1 MIRRPPRSTRPDT
14 LFPYTTLF
22 RSGVVI
28 LSDRPVALVESRKRR
43 CELLRS
49 VAGGLDLGHVEVV
62 EARLE
67 ALATR
72 PAATISARAFAP
84 LDRLLDLSA
93 RFSTESTCWLLTKGG
108 NAVKELALLPQPWQS
123 LFNVERSEVNTLE
136 LQ

>member
-43 CELLRS
+43 CEFLRS
-49 VAGGLDLGHVEVV
+49 VAGALDLGHVEVV

-93 RFSTESTCWLLTKGG
+93 RFSTESTCWFLRSEEHTS
-108 NAVKELALLPQPWQS
+108 ELQS
-123 LFNVERSEVNTLE
+123 LMRSSYAVFLLKKQKTK
-136 LQ
+136 Q